1 MNEELG
7 EGADRKKNKRGKR
20 INSETQRER
29 NRNQVF
35 QDN

>member
-20 INSETQRER
+20 INCR
-29 NRNQVF
+29 NPEGKE
-35 QDN
+35 